1 MNTLEKGSS
10 PVRRDLILAI
20 GPAMVIAIV
29 ITLGSMGIQ
38 QPPVQL
44 PPGIGARAG
53 TAGFP
58 GGAWQWQSTHH
69 ADGSTIVAADPS
81 RYTITFQSDGRV
93 MIRADC
99 NTVLG
104 SYTVSGTELSIQ
116 LGPSTLV
123 GCPPDSQADQF
134 TADLARVSG
143 YVVAGDN
150 LQLNLGSG
158 GDQMLMSPLPTP
170 SLVGTNWQ
178 ANSYN
183 NGRGG
188 VQSLLAGTE
197 MTAVFSDD
205 GQLSGSAGCNRY
217 FGPYQSGGDS
227 LKIGPLASSRM
238 LCEPPA
244 VMDQEHAFLAALEAA
259 TQYQFEN
266 GRLVLR
272 DTSGA
277 TQAIFM
283 AAVN

>member
-1 MNTLEKGSS
+1 
-10 PVRRDLILAI
+10 LILPLAPILLAI
-20 GPAMVIAIV
+20 LASFATMAV
-29 ITLGSMGIQ
+29 Q

-44 PPGIGARAG
+44 PPGIGVRTG

-58 GGAWQWQSTHH
+58 GGAWQWQSTQH
-69 ADGSTIVAADPS
+69 ADGSKITAADPS
-81 RYTITFQSDGRV
+81 RYTVTFQPDGRL
-93 MIRADC
+93 MMRADC

-104 SYTVSGTELSIQ
+104 SYTVSGNELSIQ
-116 LGPSTLV
+116 LAPSTLV

-150 LQLNLGSG
+150 LQLKLGSG
-158 GDQMLMSPLPTP
+158 GDQMLLSPLPTP
-170 SLVGTNWQ
+170 SLVGTTWQ

-197 MTAVFSDD
+197 MTAVFTDD
-205 GQLSGSAGCNRY
+205 GQMSGSAGCNRY
-217 FGPYQSGGDS
+217 FGPYQSSGGT

-244 VMDQEHAFLAALEAA
+244 VMDQELAFLAALEAA

-272 DTSGA
+272 DAGGA
-277 TQAIFM
+277 TQAIFV
-283 AAVN
+283 AAAN